1 MRIETAERKAL
12 AEMQKKVEKEE
23 FKYSS
28 EIEKLETAS
37 LSAISDEEKEKYQHR
52 ISELQMLLA
61 EVERKKEEIATLQNG
76 KAGTVYII
84 SNLGSFGENVF
95 KIGMTRRI
103 VPQERIDELSCASVP
118 FQFDVHSFIF
128 SEDAP
133 ALETKLHNLLDKN
146 RVNKVNRRKEFF
158 QITIDKL
165 QKLVYEI
172 DPTASFTTT
181 MAAEEYRQ
189 SLSTD
194 RVYSSTQ
201 TNFDD
206 ED

>member
-1 MRIETAERKAL
+1 
-12 AEMQKKVEKEE
+12 
-23 FKYSS
+23 
-28 EIEKLETAS
+28 
-37 LSAISDEEKEKYQHR
+37 
-52 ISELQMLLA
+52 
-61 EVERKKEEIATLQNG
+61 
-76 KAGTVYII
+76 
-84 SNLGSFGENVF
+84 
-95 KIGMTRRI
+95 
-103 VPQERIDELSCASVP
+103 
-118 FQFDVHSFIF
+118 
-128 SEDAP
+128 
-133 ALETKLHNLLDKN
+133 LETKLHNLLDKN